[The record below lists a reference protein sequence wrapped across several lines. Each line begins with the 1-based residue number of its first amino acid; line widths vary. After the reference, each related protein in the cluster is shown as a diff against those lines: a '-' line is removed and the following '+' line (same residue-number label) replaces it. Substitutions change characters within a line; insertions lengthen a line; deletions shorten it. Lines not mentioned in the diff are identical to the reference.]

1 MITLTE
7 ALDNLFKDLLEEF
20 NDETPDFNNAENID
34 ATGTEE
40 EQASMTP
47 EEYEEKQALYNKY
60 KEIYKN
66 YNEINILGIDSDL
79 ISKRIRNKYTKLKD
93 KINDLDQK
101 RDDLMSANP
110 NLNDEL
116 AVISDDIANNYEAL
130 IKKTDKIESDLD
142 KYLDKFGYRLS
153 I

>member
-7 ALDNLFKDLLEEF
+7 ALDNLFNELLEEF
-20 NDETPDFNNAENID
+20 DEETPDFNNAENIE
-34 ATGTEE
+34 ATSAEE
-40 EQASMTP
+40 EQAPMTP

-116 AVISDDIANNYEAL
+116 EVISDDIANNYEAL
-130 IKKTDKIESDLD
+130 VKKTDKIESDLN